1 METALGKDQG
11 ELVAIG
17 AAVASNCG
25 PCLKYHIRKAR
36 EVGLTDDQ
44 LRAAVALAQKVKE
57 MPARLVLEVAERDL
71 GAADP
76 SGVAGKAGCC
86 G

>member
-1 METALGKDQG
+1 METALGNDQG

-44 LRAAVALAQKVKE
+44 LRAAVALAQRVKE

-71 GAADP
+71 GAAGP
-76 SGVAGKAGCC
+76 SGVVPKAGCC